1 MTRETAERIAESVA
15 RGDMQTAR
23 ELFENDG
30 YTVVAYKSLI
40 VVRNPNGAH
49 AVIAPYMRRETL
61 SVVFQRIEPDIELE
75 TDRTGCRECPE
86 RHFTG

>member
-1 MTRETAERIAESVA
+1 MTRETAERIAEAVA
-15 RGDMQTAR
+15 RGDLQTAR

-30 YTVVAYKSLI
+30 YTVVPYKSLI

-49 AVIAPYMRRETL
+49 AVIAPHMRRETL
-61 SVVFQRIEPDIELE
+61 RVVFQRIDPDIELE

>member
-1 MTRETAERIAESVA
+1 MTRETAERIAEAVA
-15 RGDMQTAR
+15 RGDLQTAR

-30 YTVVAYKSLI
+30 YSVVPYKSLI
-40 VVRNPNGAH
+40 VVRNISGAH
-49 AVIAPYMRRETL
+49 AVITPHMRRETL
-61 SVVFQRIEPDIELE
+61 SAVFQRIAPDIELE

>member
-1 MTRETAERIAESVA
+1 MTREIAERIAEAVE
-15 RGDMQTAR
+15 RGDLETAR

-30 YTVVAYKSLI
+30 YTVIPYKSLI
-40 VVRNPNGAH
+40 VVRNISGAH
-49 AVIAPYMRRETL
+49 AVIAPHMRRETL
-61 SVVFQRIEPDIELE
+61 STIFQRIEPDIELE

>member
-1 MTRETAERIAESVA
+1 MTRETAERIAEAVA
-15 RGDMQTAR
+15 RGDLQTAR

-30 YTVVAYKSLI
+30 YTVIPYKSLI
-40 VVRNPNGAH
+40 VVRNISGAH
-49 AVIAPYMRRETL
+49 AVITPYMRRETL
-61 SVVFQRIEPDIELE
+61 STIFQRIAPDIELE